1 MRQTRTYRLP
11 GQRNS
16 GFSLVETS
24 ISTLMVGLLLV
35 ASTNTVG
42 MSVRTQQLTAYM
54 VTASALA
61 DSLMSEILASS
72 YMEPGATYSFITRE
86 SGESGGSKANY
97 DDVDDYNGWQEQPP
111 QYRDGSSISNLP
123 SWKRKVLVEF
133 VAIANGSVTTSNFE
147 TNLKRVTIEIHSNG
161 IKILSRE
168 SLISNP

>member
-1 MRQTRTYRLP
+1 MRQSRTYRLP
-11 GQRNS
+11 SQRNS

-24 ISTLMVGLLLV
+24 ISTLLVGLLLV

-61 DSLMSEILASS
+61 DSLMSEILASP

-97 DDVDDYNGWQEQPP
+97 DDVDDYDGWQEQPP
-111 QYRDGSSISNLP
+111 QYRDGSSLPNLS
-123 SWKRKVLVEF
+123 SWKRKVIVEW
-133 VAIANGSVTTSNFE
+133 VTIANGSVAKSNFE

-161 IKILSRE
+161 IKILSRQ

>member
-1 MRQTRTYRLP
+1 MRQARSFRLP

-24 ISTLMVGLLLV
+24 ISTLLVGLLLV

-97 DDVDDYNGWQEQPP
+97 DDVDDYDGWQEQPP
-111 QYRDGSSISNLP
+111 QYRDGSSLPNLS

-133 VAIANGSVTTSNFE
+133 VAIANGSVTTSIFE
-147 TNLKRVTIEIHSNG
+147 TNLKRITIEIYSNG
-161 IKILSRE
+161 IRILSRQ

>member
-1 MRQTRTYRLP
+1 MRQSRTYRLP
-11 GQRNS
+11 SQRNS

-24 ISTLMVGLLLV
+24 ISTLLVGLLLV

-97 DDVDDYNGWQEQPP
+97 DDVDDYDGWQEQPP
-111 QYRDGSSISNLP
+111 QYRDGTNMPNLS
-123 SWKRKVLVEF
+123 SWKRKVLVEW
-133 VAIANGSVTTSNFE
+133 VTIANGSVAKSNFE

-168 SLISNP
+168 SLTSNP

>member
-1 MRQTRTYRLP
+1 MRQARSFRLP

-24 ISTLMVGLLLV
+24 ISTLLVGLLLV

-97 DDVDDYNGWQEQPP
+97 DDVDDYDGWQEQPP
-111 QYRDGSSISNLP
+111 QYRDGSSLPNLS
-123 SWKRKVLVEF
+123 SWKRKVLVEW
-133 VAIANGSVTTSNFE
+133 VTIANGSVAKSNFE

-161 IKILSRE
+161 IKILSRQ